1 MSQQKPLQFRE
12 TKDSAVLARLS
23 LWLTIATLLSFM
35 VWAKYA
41 MLAEV
46 AVGEGKIVPST
57 KAKVIQSL
65 EGGILTGLYVHEG
78 DIVEPGQKLAQLDP
92 VTARAIVEETS
103 AKINTLLARS
113 ARLKA
118 EIAKKSK
125 IVFPEAVLQDEA
137 LMAGETQLFEANR
150 SGYQTSIRDVEDNLK
165 LASNELRILKPLLA
179 SGAANRIEILR
190 IEQRVGDLRGK
201 LNDLNSKYF
210 TGVKR
215 DLTATFADL
224 DPLLKIRDAR
234 SELLKRTDIMSPS
247 RGIVKEIEVSTLGGV
262 VSPGGKIMII
272 TPIDDQLLVEARIS
286 PRDIAFIHLG
296 QPATVKISAYDSSIY
311 GILPSEVEQ
320 ISPDTT
326 EDTVSR
332 GQFYYR
338 VYVRTAKAFLQT
350 KDGKQHP
357 IIPGMIATAEIST
370 GQKTVMDYLLK
381 PLNKAAEAMRER

>member
-1 MSQQKPLQFRE
+1 MNFRE
-12 TKDSAVLARLS
+12 THDNATLARVT
-23 LWLTIATLLSFM
+23 LWLTILSLLSFF

-41 MLAEV
+41 TLAEV
-46 AVGEGKIVPST
+46 AVGEGKVVPSS
-57 KAKVIQSL
+57 KAKTIQSL
-65 EGGILTGLYVHEG
+65 EGGILTGLYVREG
-78 DIVEPGQKLAQLDP
+78 DVVEAGQKLAQLDP
-92 VTARAIVEETS
+92 AMARATVEETS
-103 AKINTLLARS
+103 AKIKTLLARA

-118 EIAKKSK
+118 EIARKSK
-125 IVFPEAVLQDEA
+125 IAFPEAVQLDEA
-137 LMAGETQLFEANR
+137 LMASEKQLFDANR
-150 SGYQTSIRDVEDNLK
+150 QGFETSMRDTRDNLN
-165 LASNELRILKPLLA
+165 LATKELRILKPLLA
-179 SGAANRIEILR
+179 SGATNRIEILR
-190 IEQRVGDLRGK
+190 VEQRVADLQAK
-201 LNDLNSKYF
+201 LNDTESKYYIA
-210 TGVKR
+210 TKR
-215 DLTATFADL
+215 DLTTTMAEL

-234 SELLKRTDIMSPS
+234 SELLKRTDIISPA

-272 TPIDDQLLVEARIS
+272 VPMDDQLLVEARIS

-296 QPATVKISAYDSSIY
+296 QPATVKVTAYDSSIY
-311 GILPSEVEQ
+311 GVLPSAVEQ

-332 GQFYYR
+332 GQYYYR

-350 KDGKQHP
+350 PDGKQHP